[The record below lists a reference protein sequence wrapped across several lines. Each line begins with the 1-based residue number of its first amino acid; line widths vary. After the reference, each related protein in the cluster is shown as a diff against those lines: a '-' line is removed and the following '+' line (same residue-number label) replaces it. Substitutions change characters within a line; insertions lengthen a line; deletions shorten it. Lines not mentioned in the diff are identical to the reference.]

1 MIDLLLLYVFAFF
14 SALLHEIMHF
24 IMALIFHIPIVNVK
38 IGSDWP
44 QLKIGKFLISPCL
57 GISYV
62 TTEYEPVLLLPKIK
76 KVIYFISGII
86 INLFLS
92 CIFLTVYHYT
102 NQYLMLFDK
111 LLHNHHDGYKHY
123 KNISHHTKLHYQLVV
138 YHNSHQ
144 EIKDNQHYQ
153 YLHN

>member
-102 NQYLMLFDK
+102 NQYIMFLASVLNLLVAIGNSLPIGNTDISTLIK
-111 LLHNHHDGYKHY
+111 L
-123 KNISHHTKLHYQLVV
+123 
-138 YHNSHQ
+138 
-144 EIKDNQHYQ
+144 IKKSSVQNKK
-153 YLHN
+153 